1 MQTIR
6 ATMSLLLLSA
16 AVFVRWQD
24 PQPVKQPPVV
34 KPPVEATVST
44 DSEPKP
50 EPKPKQEPKQEP
62 KQKQKQKQ
70 EQKQESASTAATKSE
85 GQIIGKP
92 KRDVIEGVY
101 RLRYRV
107 TDGLPDQTKSCGYMA
122 ITSRYLFLS
131 LASQGRSP
139 ALPLLHSGVR
149 EWRKVGNEI
158 HMTAKL
164 DYATDDAG
172 GIHQT
177 PDGRQEVRRIEI
189 IRGGLRVMQGMH
201 SWLEF
206 ERVE

>member
-6 ATMSLLLLSA
+6 STMSLMLLSA
-16 AVFVRWQD
+16 AVLVRWQD
-24 PQPVKQPPVV
+24 PQPVKQEPVV
-34 KPPVEATVST
+34 KPPVEAAVSQG
-44 DSEPKP
+44 SEPKPVPKP
-50 EPKPKQEPKQEP
+50 EPKPKPKPEQEQEPEP
-62 KQKQKQKQ
+62 EAK
-70 EQKQESASTAATKSE
+70 SASNSATKSQR
-85 GQIIGKP
+85 QIIGKP
-92 KRDVIEGVY
+92 QRDVIEGVY
-101 RLRYRV
+101 RLRHRV
-107 TDGLPDQTKSCGYMA
+107 TNGLPDQTKSCGYMA

-177 PDGRQEVRRIEI
+177 PDGRQEVRRVEI

>member
-44 DSEPKP
+44 DSES
-50 EPKPKQEPKQEP
+50 KQEPKQEP
-62 KQKQKQKQ
+62 KQKQ
-70 EQKQESASTAATKSE
+70 EPASNSATKPQ
-85 GQIIGKP
+85 GQVIGKP

-101 RLRYRV
+101 RLRHRV

-164 DYATDDAG
+164 DYATDGAG

>member
-44 DSEPKP
+44 DSEL
-50 EPKPKQEPKQEP
+50 KQE
-62 KQKQKQKQ
+62 QKQKQKQ
-70 EQKQESASTAATKSE
+70 EQETASTAATKSE

-107 TDGLPDQTKSCGYMA
+107 TNGLPDQKKSCGYMA
-122 ITSRYLFLS
+122 ITGRYLFLS

-139 ALPLLHSGVR
+139 TLPLLHSGVR

>member
-6 ATMSLLLLSA
+6 STMSLLLLSA
-16 AVFVRWQD
+16 AVLVRWQD
-24 PQPVKQPPVV
+24 PQPVKQEPVV
-34 KPPVEATVST
+34 KPPVEATVSQ
-44 DSEPKP
+44 DPQPKPGAEPKP
-50 EPKPKQEPKQEP
+50 EAKPEAKPEVKP
-62 KQKQKQKQ
+62 
-70 EQKQESASTAATKSE
+70 ASNSATKSQR
-85 GQIIGKP
+85 QIIGKP

-101 RLRYRV
+101 RLRHRV
-107 TDGLPDQTKSCGYMA
+107 TDGIPDQAKSCGYMA

-164 DYATDDAG
+164 DYATDGAG